1 MKIEKW
7 ITSEIPFLVLL
18 TFLLMGLIVEVKY
31 NRLDLMAANLPII
44 SLMIFYLAFRR
55 WDI

>member
-1 MKIEKW
+1 MRIEKW
-7 ITSEIPFLVLL
+7 VTSEIPFLVLL

-44 SLMIFYLAFRR
+44 SLMIIYLAFRR

>member
-31 NRLDLMAANLPII
+31 NRLDLIAANLPII
-44 SLMIFYLAFRR
+44 TLMIIYLAFRR

>member
-1 MKIEKW
+1 MRIEKW

-18 TFLLMGLIVEVKY
+18 TFLLMGLIVEVNY
-31 NRLDLMAANLPII
+31 NRLDLLAANLPII
-44 SLMIFYLAFRR
+44 SLMIIYLVFRR

>member
-18 TFLLMGLIVEVKY
+18 TFLLMGLIVEAKY
-31 NRLDLMAANLPII
+31 NRLDLIAANLPII
-44 SLMIFYLAFRR
+44 TLMIIYLAFRR

>member
-18 TFLLMGLIVEVKY
+18 TFLLMGIIVEVKL
-31 NRLDLMAANLPII
+31 NRLDLLTANLPLI
-44 SLMIFYLAFRR
+44 SLMIIYLAFRK

>member
-7 ITSEIPFLVLL
+7 ITSEIPFMVLL
-18 TFLLMGLIVEVKY
+18 AFLLMGIIVEVNY
-31 NRLDLMAANLPII
+31 NRLDLLTANLPLI
-44 SLMIFYLAFRR
+44 SLMIIYLVFRR